1 MLKSKALALTVSKTA
16 FAFLPILLAP
26 VCLGTSV
33 ILLDFYKLQLG
44 LSIVAAL
51 GSLGL
56 GTYVYALAAHPS
68 WSYSDRLD
76 LIYAILL
83 FKAVST
89 FLFIAGMVFS
99 LAFYW
104 HSDSALHF
112 KYALLVPFA
121 YFFVEQQI
129 RLAKQYF
136 LQAFTSFLIPPLIFT
151 AILLLTYMLG
161 ESFFNEV
168 CLVTLGLVDV
178 VILKIIHFRSFKR
191 TFYLRWKKIKQH
203 LLQSKISAQICNG
216 TIAYVCPPVAT
227 LIIIAWLERLDFTSQ
242 VIAAYYLY
250 TRAIDAFVSLLIT
263 YFAAGFI
270 QELMY
275 RKKICYTIKQI
286 SLYVCILCAFYL
298 SINYVIN
305 YLVGYMDFR
314 MAILEV
320 VIGLIKFCLAVFT
333 LFTIKQFPKIIG
345 AKELLIVVIIYF
357 LSIFFVPENIYY
369 FQSSILLTFLLVFC
383 SFFFSIRALKSST
396 SHN

>member
-33 ILLDFYKLQLG
+33 FLMDFYKLQLG
-44 LSIVAAL
+44 LSIVAAV

-104 HSDSALHF
+104 HSDRALHF

-121 YFFVEQQI
+121 YFFVAQQI
-129 RLAKQYF
+129 RLAKQHF
-136 LQAFTSFLIPPLIFT
+136 LQAFISFLIPPLIFT
-151 AILLLTYMLG
+151 VILTLTYILG
-161 ESFFNEV
+161 ESYFNEV

-178 VILKIIHFRSFKR
+178 VILKTIHFRIFKR
-191 TFYLRWKKIKQH
+191 TFYLRWQKIKKH
-203 LLQSKISAQICNG
+203 LFQSKVSAQIYNG
-216 TIAYVCPPVAT
+216 IIVYVCPPAAT
-227 LIIIAWLERLDFTSQ
+227 LIIIAWLERLHFTSQ

-250 TRAIDAFVSLLIT
+250 TRAIDAFVSLLVT

-270 QELMY
+270 QEIMY
-275 RKKICYTIKQI
+275 RKKIRFTIKQI
-286 SLYVCILCAFYL
+286 SLYVCMLCAFYL
-298 SINYVIN
+298 SINYVID
-305 YLVGYMDFR
+305 YLVDYMDFR

-320 VIGLIKFCLAVFT
+320 VIGLIKFCLAIFT
-333 LFTIKQFPKIIG
+333 LFTIKKFPKIIG
-345 AKELLIVVIIYF
+345 AKELLIVVIIYL
-357 LSIFFVPENIYY
+357 LSIFYEPENIYY

-383 SFFFSIRALKSST
+383 IFLFSIKALKSST
-396 SHN
+396 SHI

>member
-1 MLKSKALALTVSKTA
+1 MFKSKALALTVSKTA

-26 VCLGTSV
+26 ICLGASV
-33 ILLDFYKLQLG
+33 VLLDFYKLQLG
-44 LSIVAAL
+44 LSIVAAV

-56 GTYVYALAAHPS
+56 GTYIYALAAHPS

-76 LIYAILL
+76 LVYAILL

-89 FLFIAGMVFS
+89 LIFLAGIVFS

-104 HSDSALHF
+104 HSDSTLHF
-112 KYALLVPFA
+112 KYVLLVPFA

-129 RLAKQYF
+129 RLAKQHF
-136 LQAFTSFLIPPLIFT
+136 FQAFTSFLMPPLIFT
-151 AILLLTYMLG
+151 AILILTYILG
-161 ESFFNEV
+161 EKFLNEI

-178 VILKIIHFRSFKR
+178 VILKIIRLKSFKR

-203 LLQSKISAQICNG
+203 LLQSKISTQIYNG
-216 TIAYVCPPVAT
+216 IIVYICPPVAT
-227 LIIIAWLERLDFTSQ
+227 LIIIAWLERLHFTSQ

-275 RKKICYTIKQI
+275 RKKIRFTIKQI
-286 SLYVCILCAFYL
+286 SFYVCTLCAFYF

-305 YLVGYMDFR
+305 YLVEYMDFW

-320 VIGLIKFCLAVFT
+320 AIGLIKFCLAIFT
-333 LFTIKQFPKIIG
+333 LFTIKKYPKIIG
-345 AKELLIVVIIYF
+345 AKELLIVIIIYL
-357 LSIFFVPENIYY
+357 LSTFFAPENIYY
-369 FQSSILLTFLLVFC
+369 FQSSIFLTFLLVFC
-383 SFFFSIRALKSST
+383 IFLLSIRALKSST
-396 SHN
+396 SHI